1 MMIFVKKYDKMF
13 YIVGGMQMGKGLYV
27 GTIIVVLLII
37 VTVSFILLKSKK
49 KKKMLKEING
59 LEKEKNMLI
68 NVPVLNEL
76 SKVEALVKN
85 NNNLEQKYNTWKLKF
100 EIIEKETIPY
110 INDMLIELDFLVDK
124 SRPKEVY
131 EKMSEVEIKL
141 YEIKTK
147 VKSILSE
154 IKEITLSEE
163 RNRASVIKLK
173 SKYRKLKKK
182 FSETKTDYE
191 ETAKTIEL
199 QFETIEKRFEEFEM
213 VMEKKDYEE
222 VIYVVKGLTE
232 MLDHMNIIID
242 EIPEIMLMG
251 KNLIPKRTED
261 VSSEYIKLTREGYQ
275 LDYLNVEYNIVETE
289 KKVNSIFDRVRVLN
303 LEDVTFE
310 LKTILEYFDSLFNDF
325 ETEKLTRKYYEEGLA
340 NFDRKRKH
348 VEKILGAVENKLPD
362 MKKHYNLTDDTI
374 ESVKLLKSEFQ
385 GIIKDYE
392 KLENLDRNHS
402 FPFSKLNA
410 ELEIIMLKLTKLN
423 DKLNSLLQKVGTL
436 KDDEERA
443 KGQLEDIK
451 LLLKQSKY
459 QIRKNRLPI
468 IPDNYYVE
476 LREASDAIKEIQ
488 RELSKK
494 PIDVDTLN
502 VRVDTAR
509 DLVFK
514 LHNTTAEMVKTA
526 LLSEYAIVYGNRY
539 RSSKTQINEG
549 LVKAENLFFRG
560 EYKKSLELSIST
572 LDMVEPGIHKKILDY
587 KK

>member
-1 MMIFVKKYDKMF
+1 
-13 YIVGGMQMGKGLYV
+13 MGKGLYI
-27 GTIIVVLLII
+27 GTIVVVLLII
-37 VTVSFILLKSKK
+37 IVVLVITLKTKK
-49 KKKMLKEING
+49 KKRILKEIDN
-59 LEKEKNMLI
+59 LEKEKNLLI

-76 SKVEALVKN
+76 SKVEALVKSN
-85 NNNLEQKYNTWKLKF
+85 KKLEDRYNGWKLKF
-100 EIIEKETIPY
+100 EVIENETIPY
-110 INDMLIELDFLVDK
+110 INDMLIELDFVVDK
-124 SRPKEVY
+124 SKAKEIY
-131 EKMSEVEIKL
+131 EKIAEIEIKL
-141 YEIKTK
+141 YEIK
-147 VKSILSE
+147 VKIKNIMSE

-173 SKYRKLKKK
+173 ARYRKLKKK
-182 FSETKTDYE
+182 FSETKADYE

-199 QFETIEKRFEEFEM
+199 QFETIEKRFEEFEY

-232 MLDHMNIIID
+232 MIDHMTIVID

-251 KNLIPKRTED
+251 KSLIPKRTED

-289 KKVNSIFDRVRVLN
+289 KKVSSIFDRVRVLN

-340 NFDRKRKH
+340 SFNKKKKH
-348 VEKILGAVENKLPD
+348 VDKLLNAVQSGLPE
-362 MKKHYNLTDDTI
+362 MRKHYNLTDDTLD
-374 ESVKLLKSEFQ
+374 SVKLLNTEFD
-385 GIIKDYE
+385 GIVKDYE
-392 KLENLDRNHS
+392 KLETLDRNHT

-410 ELEIIMLKLTKLN
+410 ELEIIMLKLTKLSE
-423 DKLNSLLQKVGTL
+423 KLNAILQKVGNL

-443 KGQLEDIK
+443 RGQLEDIK

-488 RELSKK
+488 VELSKK
-494 PIDVDTLN
+494 PLDVDTLN

-539 RSSKTQINEG
+539 RSSKPVINEG
-549 LVKAENLFFRG
+549 LIKAENLFFKG

-572 LDMVEPGIHKKILDY
+572 LDVVEPGIHKKILDY

>member
-1 MMIFVKKYDKMF
+1 
-13 YIVGGMQMGKGLYV
+13 MGKGLYI
-27 GTIIVVLLII
+27 GTIVVVLLII
-37 VTVSFILLKSKK
+37 ISVLVITLKTRKK
-49 KKKMLKEING
+49 KKILKEIDN
-59 LEKEKNMLI
+59 LEKEKNLLI

-76 SKVEALVKN
+76 SKVEALVKSN
-85 NNNLEQKYNTWKLKF
+85 KKLEDRYNGWKLKF
-100 EIIEKETIPY
+100 EVIENEIIPY
-110 INDMLIELDFLVDK
+110 INDMLIELDFAVDK
-124 SRPKEVY
+124 SKAKEIY
-131 EKMSEVEIKL
+131 EKIAEIEIKL
-141 YEIKTK
+141 YEIK
-147 VKSILSE
+147 VKIKNIMSE
-154 IKEITLSEE
+154 IKEITSSEE

-173 SKYRKLKKK
+173 ARYRKLKKK
-182 FSETKTDYE
+182 FIETKADYE

-199 QFETIEKRFEEFEM
+199 QFETIEKRFEEFEY

-222 VIYVVKGLTE
+222 VIYVVKGLAE
-232 MLDHMNIIID
+232 MIDHMTIVID

-251 KNLIPKRTED
+251 KSLIPKRTED

-340 NFDRKRKH
+340 NFNKKRKH
-348 VEKILGAVENKLPD
+348 VDKLLNAVQSGLPE
-362 MKKHYNLTDDTI
+362 MRKHYNLTDDTLDA
-374 ESVKLLKSEFQ
+374 VKLLNTEFD
-385 GIIKDYE
+385 GIVKDYE
-392 KLENLDRNHS
+392 KLETLDRNHT

-410 ELEIIMLKLTKLN
+410 ELEIIMLKLTKLSE
-423 DKLNSLLQKVGTL
+423 KLNAILQKVGNL

-443 KGQLEDIK
+443 RGQLEDIK

-476 LREASDAIKEIQ
+476 LREASDAIREIQ
-488 RELSKK
+488 VELSKK
-494 PIDVDTLN
+494 PLDVDTLN

-539 RSSKTQINEG
+539 RSSKPVINEG
-549 LVKAENLFFRG
+549 LIKAENLFFRG

-572 LDMVEPGIHKKILDY
+572 LDVVEPGIHKKILDY

>member
-1 MMIFVKKYDKMF
+1 
-13 YIVGGMQMGKGLYV
+13 MGKGLYI
-27 GTIIVVLLII
+27 GTIVVVLLII
-37 VTVSFILLKSKK
+37 ISVLVITLKTRKK
-49 KKKMLKEING
+49 KKILKEIDN
-59 LEKEKNMLI
+59 LEKEKNLLI

-76 SKVEALVKN
+76 SKVEALVKSN
-85 NNNLEQKYNTWKLKF
+85 KKLEDRYNGWKLKF
-100 EIIEKETIPY
+100 EVIENETIPY
-110 INDMLIELDFLVDK
+110 INDMLIELDFAVDK
-124 SRPKEVY
+124 SKAKEIY
-131 EKMSEVEIKL
+131 EKIAEIEIKL
-141 YEIKTK
+141 YEIK
-147 VKSILSE
+147 VKIKNIMSE
-154 IKEITLSEE
+154 IKEITSSEE

-173 SKYRKLKKK
+173 ARYRKLKKK
-182 FSETKTDYE
+182 FTETKADYE

-199 QFETIEKRFEEFEM
+199 QFETIEKRFEEFEY

-222 VIYVVKGLTE
+222 VIYVVKGLAE
-232 MLDHMNIIID
+232 MIDHMTIVID

-251 KNLIPKRTED
+251 KSLIPKRTED

-340 NFDRKRKH
+340 NFNKKRKH
-348 VEKILGAVENKLPD
+348 VDKLLNAVQSGLPE
-362 MKKHYNLTDDTI
+362 MRKHYNLTDDTLDA
-374 ESVKLLKSEFQ
+374 VKLLNTEFD
-385 GIIKDYE
+385 GIVKDYE
-392 KLENLDRNHS
+392 KLEILDRNHT

-410 ELEIIMLKLTKLN
+410 ELEIIMLKLTKLSE
-423 DKLNSLLQKVGTL
+423 KLNAILQKVGNL

-443 KGQLEDIK
+443 RGQLEDIK

-476 LREASDAIKEIQ
+476 LREASDAIREIQ
-488 RELSKK
+488 VELSKK
-494 PIDVDTLN
+494 PLDVDTLN

-539 RSSKTQINEG
+539 RSSKPVINEG
-549 LVKAENLFFRG
+549 LIKAENLFFRG

-572 LDMVEPGIHKKILDY
+572 LDVVEPGIHKKILDY

>member
-1 MMIFVKKYDKMF
+1 
-13 YIVGGMQMGKGLYV
+13 MGKGLYI
-27 GTIIVVLLII
+27 GTIVVVLLII
-37 VTVSFILLKSKK
+37 ISVLVITLKTRKK
-49 KKKMLKEING
+49 KKILKEIDN
-59 LEKEKNMLI
+59 LEKEKNLLI

-76 SKVEALVKN
+76 SKVEALVKSN
-85 NNNLEQKYNTWKLKF
+85 KKLEDRYNGWKLKF
-100 EIIEKETIPY
+100 EVIENETIPY
-110 INDMLIELDFLVDK
+110 INDMLIELDFAVDK
-124 SRPKEVY
+124 SKAKEIY
-131 EKMSEVEIKL
+131 EKIAEIEIKL
-141 YEIKTK
+141 YEIK
-147 VKSILSE
+147 VKIKNIMSE
-154 IKEITLSEE
+154 IKEITSSEE

-173 SKYRKLKKK
+173 ARYRKLKKK
-182 FSETKTDYE
+182 FTETKADYE

-199 QFETIEKRFEEFEM
+199 QFETIEKRFEEFEY

-232 MLDHMNIIID
+232 MIDHMTIVID

-251 KNLIPKRTED
+251 KSLIPKRTED

-325 ETEKLTRKYYEEGLA
+325 ETEKLTRKYYTEGLA
-340 NFDRKRKH
+340 NFNKKRKH
-348 VEKILGAVENKLPD
+348 VDKLLNAVQSGLPE
-362 MKKHYNLTDDTI
+362 MRKHYNLTDDTLD
-374 ESVKLLKSEFQ
+374 SVKLLNTEFD
-385 GIIKDYE
+385 GIVKDYE
-392 KLENLDRNHS
+392 KLETLDRNHT

-410 ELEIIMLKLTKLN
+410 ELEIIMLKLTKLSE
-423 DKLNSLLQKVGTL
+423 KLNAILQKVGNL

-443 KGQLEDIK
+443 RGQLEDIK

-476 LREASDAIKEIQ
+476 LREASDAIREIQ
-488 RELSKK
+488 VELSKK
-494 PIDVDTLN
+494 PLDVDTLN

-539 RSSKTQINEG
+539 RSSKPVINEG
-549 LVKAENLFFRG
+549 LIKAENLFFKG

-572 LDMVEPGIHKKILDY
+572 LDVVEPGIHKKILDY

>member
-1 MMIFVKKYDKMF
+1 
-13 YIVGGMQMGKGLYV
+13 MGKGLYI
-27 GTIIVVLLII
+27 GTIVVVLLII
-37 VTVSFILLKSKK
+37 IVVLVITLKTKK
-49 KKKMLKEING
+49 KKKILKEIDN
-59 LEKEKNMLI
+59 LEKEKNLLI

-76 SKVEALVKN
+76 SKVEALVKSN
-85 NNNLEQKYNTWKLKF
+85 KKLEDRYNGWKLKF
-100 EIIEKETIPY
+100 EVIENETIPY
-110 INDMLIELDFLVDK
+110 INDMLIELDFAVDK
-124 SRPKEVY
+124 SKAKEIY
-131 EKMSEVEIKL
+131 EKTSEIEIKL
-141 YEIKTK
+141 YEIK
-147 VKSILSE
+147 VKIKNIMSE
-154 IKEITLSEE
+154 IKEITSSEE

-173 SKYRKLKKK
+173 ARYRKLKKK
-182 FSETKTDYE
+182 FTETKADYE

-199 QFETIEKRFEEFEM
+199 QFETIEKRFEEFEY

-232 MLDHMNIIID
+232 MIDHMTIVID

-251 KNLIPKRTED
+251 KSLIPKRTED

-325 ETEKLTRKYYEEGLA
+325 ETEKLTRKYYTEGLA
-340 NFDRKRKH
+340 NFNKKRKH
-348 VEKILGAVENKLPD
+348 VDKLLNAVQSGLPE
-362 MKKHYNLTDDTI
+362 MRKHYNLTDDTLD
-374 ESVKLLKSEFQ
+374 SVKLLNTEFD
-385 GIIKDYE
+385 GIVKDYE
-392 KLENLDRNHS
+392 KLETLDRNHT

-410 ELEIIMLKLTKLN
+410 ELEIIMLKLTKLSE
-423 DKLNSLLQKVGTL
+423 KLNAILQKVGNL

-443 KGQLEDIK
+443 RGQLEDIK

-488 RELSKK
+488 AELSKK
-494 PIDVDTLN
+494 PLDVDTLN

-539 RSSKTQINEG
+539 RSSKPVINEG
-549 LVKAENLFFRG
+549 LIKAENLFFKG

-572 LDMVEPGIHKKILDY
+572 LDVVEPGIHKKILDY

>member
-1 MMIFVKKYDKMF
+1 
-13 YIVGGMQMGKGLYV
+13 MGKGLYI
-27 GTIIVVLLII
+27 GTIIVILLVIIVALII
-37 VTVSFILLKSKK
+37 IAKNKRKK
-49 KKKMLKEING
+49 KIANEITN

-85 NNNLEQKYNTWKLKF
+85 NAKLEEKYNTWKMKF
-100 EIIEKETIPY
+100 QLIENETIPL
-110 INDMLIELDFLVDK
+110 INDMLIEADFAMDK
-124 SRPKEVY
+124 
-131 EKMSEVEIKL
+131 EKYKDIYVRISEIEIKL
-141 YEIKTK
+141 CEIKTK
-147 VKSILSE
+147 IKKILSE
-154 IKEITLSEE
+154 IKEITSSEE
-163 RNRASVIKLK
+163 RNRATVIKLK
-173 SKYRKLKKK
+173 ALYRKLKKR
-182 FSETKTDYE
+182 FEETKADYE
-191 ETAKTIEL
+191 ETTKTIEL
-199 QFETIEKRFEEFEM
+199 QFETIEKRFEEFEQ
-213 VMEKKDYEE
+213 VMERRDYEE

-232 MLDHMNIIID
+232 MLEHMTIVID

-289 KKVNSIFDRVRVLN
+289 KKVNAIFDRVRVLN

-310 LKTILEYFDSLFNDF
+310 LKTILDYFDSLFNDF
-325 ETEKLTRKYYEEGLA
+325 ETEKITRKYYEEGLIDF
-340 NFDRKRKH
+340 NKKRKH
-348 VEKILGAVENKLPD
+348 IDKILNSVANNLPL
-362 MKKHYNLTDDTI
+362 MQKHYNLTDDTLN
-374 ESVKLLKSEFQ
+374 SVNLLKEEYDE
-385 GIIKDYE
+385 IIRDYD
-392 KLENLDRNHS
+392 KLEQLDKNHS
-402 FPFSKLNA
+402 FPFSKLNS

-423 DKLNSLLQKVGTL
+423 EKLNHILQKVSNL

-468 IPDNYYVE
+468 IPDVYYVE
-476 LREASDAIKEIQ
+476 LTEAGEAIKEIQ
-488 RELSKK
+488 KELSKK

-514 LHNTTAEMVKTA
+514 LHNTTAEMVKSA

-539 RSSKTQINEG
+539 RSSKQIINEG
-549 LVKAENLFFRG
+549 LIKAEKLFFKG
-560 EYKKSLELSIST
+560 EYKKSLEISIST
-572 LDMVEPGIHKKILDY
+572 LDVVEPGIHKKILEY

>member
-1 MMIFVKKYDKMF
+1 
-13 YIVGGMQMGKGLYV
+13 MGKGLYI
-27 GTIIVVLLII
+27 GTIVVVLLII
-37 VTVSFILLKSKK
+37 ISVLVITLKTRKK
-49 KKKMLKEING
+49 KKILKEIDN
-59 LEKEKNMLI
+59 LEKEKNLLI

-76 SKVEALVKN
+76 SKVEALVKSN
-85 NNNLEQKYNTWKLKF
+85 KKLEDRYNGWKLKF
-100 EIIEKETIPY
+100 EVIENETIPY
-110 INDMLIELDFLVDK
+110 INDMLIELDFAVDK
-124 SRPKEVY
+124 SKAKEIY
-131 EKMSEVEIKL
+131 EKIAEIEIKL
-141 YEIKTK
+141 YEIK
-147 VKSILSE
+147 VKIKNIMSE
-154 IKEITLSEE
+154 IKEITSSEE

-173 SKYRKLKKK
+173 ARYRKLKKK
-182 FSETKTDYE
+182 FTETKADYE

-199 QFETIEKRFEEFEM
+199 QFETIEKRFEEFEY

-232 MLDHMNIIID
+232 MIDHMTIVID

-251 KNLIPKRTED
+251 KSLIPKRTED

-325 ETEKLTRKYYEEGLA
+325 ETEKLTRKYYTEGLA
-340 NFDRKRKH
+340 NFNKKRKH
-348 VEKILGAVENKLPD
+348 VDKLLNAVQSGLPE
-362 MKKHYNLTDDTI
+362 MRKHYNLTDDTLD
-374 ESVKLLKSEFQ
+374 SVKLLNTEFD
-385 GIIKDYE
+385 GIVKDYE
-392 KLENLDRNHS
+392 KLETLDRNHT

-410 ELEIIMLKLTKLN
+410 ELEIIMLKLTKLSE
-423 DKLNSLLQKVGTL
+423 KLNAILQKVGNL

-443 KGQLEDIK
+443 RGQLEDIK

-488 RELSKK
+488 VELSKK
-494 PIDVDTLN
+494 PLDVDTLN

-539 RSSKTQINEG
+539 RSSKPVINEG
-549 LVKAENLFFRG
+549 LIKAENLFFKG

-572 LDMVEPGIHKKILDY
+572 LDVVEPGIHKKILDY

>member
-1 MMIFVKKYDKMF
+1 
-13 YIVGGMQMGKGLYV
+13 MGKGLYI
-27 GTIIVVLLII
+27 GTIVVVLLMIIVVLVI
-37 VTVSFILLKSKK
+37 TLKTKK
-49 KKKMLKEING
+49 KKKILKEIDN
-59 LEKEKNMLI
+59 LEKEKNLLI

-76 SKVEALVKN
+76 SKVEALVKSN
-85 NNNLEQKYNTWKLKF
+85 KKLEDRYNGWKLKF
-100 EIIEKETIPY
+100 EVIENETIPY
-110 INDMLIELDFLVDK
+110 INDMLIELDFAVDK
-124 SRPKEVY
+124 SKAKEIY
-131 EKMSEVEIKL
+131 EKISEIEIKL
-141 YEIKTK
+141 YEIK
-147 VKSILSE
+147 VKIKNIMSE
-154 IKEITLSEE
+154 IKEITSSEE

-173 SKYRKLKKK
+173 ARYRKLKKK
-182 FSETKTDYE
+182 FTETKTDYE

-199 QFETIEKRFEEFEM
+199 QFETIEKRFEEFEY

-232 MLDHMNIIID
+232 MIDHMTIVID

-251 KNLIPKRTED
+251 KSLIPKRTED

-289 KKVNSIFDRVRVLN
+289 KKVSSIFDRVRVLN

-325 ETEKLTRKYYEEGLA
+325 ETEKLTRKYYTEGLA
-340 NFDRKRKH
+340 NFNKKRKH
-348 VEKILGAVENKLPD
+348 VDKLLNAVQSGLPE
-362 MKKHYNLTDDTI
+362 MRKHYNLTDDTLD
-374 ESVKLLKSEFQ
+374 SVKLLNTEFD
-385 GIIKDYE
+385 GIVKDYE
-392 KLENLDRNHS
+392 KLETLDRNHT

-410 ELEIIMLKLTKLN
+410 ELEIIMLKLTKLSE
-423 DKLNSLLQKVGTL
+423 KLNAILQKVGNL

-443 KGQLEDIK
+443 RGQLEDIK

-488 RELSKK
+488 VELSKK
-494 PIDVDTLN
+494 PLDVDTLN

-539 RSSKTQINEG
+539 RSSKPVINEG
-549 LVKAENLFFRG
+549 LIKAENLFFKG

-572 LDMVEPGIHKKILDY
+572 LDVVEPGIHKKILDY

>member
-1 MMIFVKKYDKMF
+1 
-13 YIVGGMQMGKGLYV
+13 MGKGLYI
-27 GTIIVVLLII
+27 GTIVVVLLII
-37 VTVSFILLKSKK
+37 IVVLVITLKTKK
-49 KKKMLKEING
+49 KKKILKEIDN
-59 LEKEKNMLI
+59 LEKEKNLLI

-76 SKVEALVKN
+76 SKVEALVKSN
-85 NNNLEQKYNTWKLKF
+85 KKLEDRYNGWKLKF
-100 EIIEKETIPY
+100 EVIENETIPY
-110 INDMLIELDFLVDK
+110 INDMLIELDFAVDK
-124 SRPKEVY
+124 SKAKEIY
-131 EKMSEVEIKL
+131 EKISEIEIKL
-141 YEIKTK
+141 YEIK
-147 VKSILSE
+147 VKIKNIMSE
-154 IKEITLSEE
+154 IKEITSSEE

-173 SKYRKLKKK
+173 ARYRKLKKK
-182 FSETKTDYE
+182 FTETKADYE

-199 QFETIEKRFEEFEM
+199 QFETIEKRFEEFEY

-232 MLDHMNIIID
+232 MIDHMTIVID

-251 KNLIPKRTED
+251 KSLIPKRTED

-325 ETEKLTRKYYEEGLA
+325 ETEKLTRKYYTEGLA
-340 NFDRKRKH
+340 NFNKKRKH
-348 VEKILGAVENKLPD
+348 VDKLLNAVQSGLPE
-362 MKKHYNLTDDTI
+362 MRKHYNLTDDTLD
-374 ESVKLLKSEFQ
+374 SVKLLNTEFD
-385 GIIKDYE
+385 GIVKDYG
-392 KLENLDRNHS
+392 KLETLDRNHT

-410 ELEIIMLKLTKLN
+410 ELEIIMLKLTKLSE
-423 DKLNSLLQKVGTL
+423 KLNAILQKVGNL

-443 KGQLEDIK
+443 RGQLEDIK

-488 RELSKK
+488 AELSKK
-494 PIDVDTLN
+494 PLDVDTLN

-539 RSSKTQINEG
+539 RSSKPVINEG
-549 LVKAENLFFRG
+549 LIKAENLFFKG

-572 LDMVEPGIHKKILDY
+572 LDVVEPGIHKKILDY

>member
-1 MMIFVKKYDKMF
+1 
-13 YIVGGMQMGKGLYV
+13 MGKGLYV
-27 GTIIVVLLII
+27 GTIVVVLLII
-37 VTVSFILLKSKK
+37 VIALIIASKVRKK
-49 KKKMLKEING
+49 KIISKVIEN

-85 NNNLEQKYNTWKLKF
+85 NKLEDKYQAWKLKF
-100 EIIEKETIPY
+100 EIIEKETIPEV
-110 INDMLIELDFLVDK
+110 NDMLIEVDFMVEKDKTSLVYK
-124 SRPKEVY
+124 KI
-131 EKMSEVEIKL
+131 SEIEIKL

-147 VKSILSE
+147 IKGIMSE
-154 IKEITLSEE
+154 IKEITSSEE
-163 RNRASVIKLK
+163 KNRATVTKLK
-173 SKYRKLKKK
+173 AVYRRLKKR
-182 FSETKTDYE
+182 FEDTKTDYE

-199 QFETIEKRFEEFEM
+199 QFETIERRFEEFET

-232 MLDHMNIIID
+232 MTEHMQIVID

-251 KNLIPKRTED
+251 KSLIPKRTED
-261 VSSEYIKLTREGYQ
+261 ASSEYIKLTREGYQ

-289 KKVNSIFDRVRVLN
+289 KKVNAIFDRVRVLN

-325 ETEKLTRKYYEEGLA
+325 ETEKLTRKYYEEGLKA
-340 NFDRKRKH
+340 FGKERKH
-348 VEKILGAVENKLPD
+348 VSKILIAVSSKLPE
-362 MKKHYNLTDDTI
+362 MKKQYNLTEDTLASIELFKREFDDI
-374 ESVKLLKSEFQ
+374 ND
-385 GIIKDYE
+385 DYE
-392 KLENLDRNHS
+392 KLETLDRNHS
-402 FPFSKLNA
+402 FAFSKLNQ
-410 ELEIIMLKLTKLN
+410 ELEIIALKLSKLHE
-423 DKLNSLLQKVGTL
+423 KLSNLLQRVGNL

-443 KGQLEDIK
+443 RGQLEDIK

-459 QIRKNRLPI
+459 QIRKNRLPV
-468 IPDNYYVE
+468 IPDKYYVE
-476 LREASDAIKEIQ
+476 LKEASDGIKEIQ
-488 RELSKK
+488 KELAKK

-514 LHNTTAEMVKTA
+514 LHNTTSEMVKMA

-539 RSSKTQINEG
+539 RSSKPVINEG
-549 LVKAENLFFRG
+549 LLKAEKLFFMG
-560 EYKKSLELSIST
+560 DYKRSLELSINT
-572 LDMVEPGIHKKILDY
+572 LDVVEPGIHKKILDY

>member
-1 MMIFVKKYDKMF
+1 
-13 YIVGGMQMGKGLYV
+13 MGKGLYI
-27 GTIIVVLLII
+27 GTIVVVLLII
-37 VTVSFILLKSKK
+37 ISVLVITLKTRKK
-49 KKKMLKEING
+49 KKILKEIDN
-59 LEKEKNMLI
+59 LEKEKNLLI

-76 SKVEALVKN
+76 SKVEALVKSN
-85 NNNLEQKYNTWKLKF
+85 KKLEDRYNGWKLKF
-100 EIIEKETIPY
+100 EVIENETIPY
-110 INDMLIELDFLVDK
+110 INDMLIELDFAVDK
-124 SRPKEVY
+124 SKAKEIY
-131 EKMSEVEIKL
+131 EKIAEIEIKL
-141 YEIKTK
+141 YEIK
-147 VKSILSE
+147 VKIKNIMSE
-154 IKEITLSEE
+154 IKEITSSEE

-173 SKYRKLKKK
+173 ARYRKLKKK
-182 FSETKTDYE
+182 FTETKADYE

-199 QFETIEKRFEEFEM
+199 QFETIEKRFEEFEY

-222 VIYVVKGLTE
+222 VIYVVKGLAE
-232 MLDHMNIIID
+232 MIDHMTIVID
-242 EIPEIMLMG
+242 EMPEIMLMG
-251 KNLIPKRTED
+251 KSLIPKRTED

-340 NFDRKRKH
+340 NFNKKRKH
-348 VEKILGAVENKLPD
+348 VDKLLNAVQSGLPE
-362 MKKHYNLTDDTI
+362 MRKHYNLTDDTLDA
-374 ESVKLLKSEFQ
+374 VKLLNTEFD
-385 GIIKDYE
+385 GIVKDYE
-392 KLENLDRNHS
+392 KLETLDRNHT

-410 ELEIIMLKLTKLN
+410 ELEIIMLKLTKLSE
-423 DKLNSLLQKVGTL
+423 KLNAILQKVGNL

-443 KGQLEDIK
+443 RGQLEDIK

-476 LREASDAIKEIQ
+476 LREASDAIREIQ
-488 RELSKK
+488 VELSKK
-494 PIDVDTLN
+494 PLDVDTLN

-539 RSSKTQINEG
+539 RSSKPVINEG
-549 LVKAENLFFRG
+549 LIKAENLFFRG

-572 LDMVEPGIHKKILDY
+572 LDVVEPGIHKKILDY

>member
-1 MMIFVKKYDKMF
+1 
-13 YIVGGMQMGKGLYV
+13 MGKGLYI
-27 GTIIVVLLII
+27 GTIVVVLLII
-37 VTVSFILLKSKK
+37 ISVLVITLKTKK
-49 KKKMLKEING
+49 KKKILKEIDN
-59 LEKEKNMLI
+59 LEKEKNLLI

-76 SKVEALVKN
+76 SKVEALVKSN
-85 NNNLEQKYNTWKLKF
+85 KKLEDRYNGWKLKF
-100 EIIEKETIPY
+100 EVIENETIPY
-110 INDMLIELDFLVDK
+110 INDMLIELDFAVDK
-124 SRPKEVY
+124 SKAKEIY
-131 EKMSEVEIKL
+131 EKIAEIEIKL
-141 YEIKTK
+141 YEIK
-147 VKSILSE
+147 VKIKNIMSE
-154 IKEITLSEE
+154 IKEITSSEE

-173 SKYRKLKKK
+173 ARYRKLKKK
-182 FSETKTDYE
+182 FTETKADYE

-199 QFETIEKRFEEFEM
+199 QFETIEKRFEEFEY

-232 MLDHMNIIID
+232 MIDHMTIVID

-251 KNLIPKRTED
+251 KSLIPKRTED

-340 NFDRKRKH
+340 NFNKKRKH
-348 VEKILGAVENKLPD
+348 VDKLLNAVQSGLPE
-362 MKKHYNLTDDTI
+362 MRKHYNLTDDTLDA
-374 ESVKLLKSEFQ
+374 VKLLNTEFD
-385 GIIKDYE
+385 GIVKDYE
-392 KLENLDRNHS
+392 KLETLDRNHT

-410 ELEIIMLKLTKLN
+410 ELEIIMLKLTKLSE
-423 DKLNSLLQKVGTL
+423 KLNAILQKVGNL

-443 KGQLEDIK
+443 RGQLEDIK

-488 RELSKK
+488 VELSKK
-494 PIDVDTLN
+494 PLDVDTLN

-539 RSSKTQINEG
+539 RSSKPVINEG
-549 LVKAENLFFRG
+549 LIKAENLFFKG

-572 LDMVEPGIHKKILDY
+572 LDVVEPGIHKKILDY

>member
-1 MMIFVKKYDKMF
+1 
-13 YIVGGMQMGKGLYV
+13 MGKGLYV
-27 GTIIVVLLII
+27 GTIVVVLLII
-37 VTVSFILLKSKK
+37 VIALIIASKVRRK
-49 KKKMLKEING
+49 KIISKVIEN

-85 NNNLEQKYNTWKLKF
+85 NKLEDKYQAWKLKF
-100 EIIEKETIPY
+100 EIIEKETIPEV
-110 INDMLIELDFLVDK
+110 NDMLIEVDFMVEKDKTPLVYK
-124 SRPKEVY
+124 KI
-131 EKMSEVEIKL
+131 SEIEIKL

-147 VKSILSE
+147 IKGIMSE
-154 IKEITLSEE
+154 IKEITSSEE
-163 RNRASVIKLK
+163 KNRATVTKLK
-173 SKYRKLKKK
+173 AIYRKLKKR
-182 FSETKTDYE
+182 FEDTKADYE

-199 QFETIEKRFEEFEM
+199 QFETIERRFEEFET

-232 MLDHMNIIID
+232 MTEHMQIVID

-251 KNLIPKRTED
+251 KSLIPKRTED
-261 VSSEYIKLTREGYQ
+261 ASSEYIKLTREGYQ

-289 KKVNSIFDRVRVLN
+289 KKVNAIFDRVRVLN

-325 ETEKLTRKYYEEGLA
+325 ETEKLTRKYYEEGLKA
-340 NFDRKRKH
+340 FGKERKH
-348 VEKILGAVENKLPD
+348 VNKILLAVASKLPE
-362 MKKHYNLTDDTI
+362 MKKQYNLTEDTLASIELFKREFDDI
-374 ESVKLLKSEFQ
+374 NN
-385 GIIKDYE
+385 DYE
-392 KLENLDRNHS
+392 KLETLDRNHS
-402 FPFSKLNA
+402 FAFSKLNQ
-410 ELEIIMLKLTKLN
+410 ELEIIALKLSKLHE
-423 DKLNSLLQKVGTL
+423 KLSNLLQRVGNL

-443 KGQLEDIK
+443 RGQLEDIK

-459 QIRKNRLPI
+459 QIRKNRLPV
-468 IPDNYYVE
+468 IPDKYYVE
-476 LREASDAIKEIQ
+476 LKEASDGIKEIQ
-488 RELSKK
+488 KELAKK

-514 LHNTTAEMVKTA
+514 LHNTTSEMVKMA

-539 RSSKTQINEG
+539 RSSKPVINEG
-549 LVKAENLFFRG
+549 LLKAEKLFFMG
-560 EYKKSLELSIST
+560 DYKRSLELSINT
-572 LDMVEPGIHKKILDY
+572 LDVVEPGIHKKILDY

>member
-1 MMIFVKKYDKMF
+1 
-13 YIVGGMQMGKGLYV
+13 MGKGLYI
-27 GTIIVVLLII
+27 GTIVVVLLII
-37 VTVSFILLKSKK
+37 IVVLIITLKTKK
-49 KKKMLKEING
+49 KKKILKEIDN
-59 LEKEKNMLI
+59 LEKEKNLLI

-76 SKVEALVKN
+76 SKVEALVKSN
-85 NNNLEQKYNTWKLKF
+85 KKLEDRYNGWKLKF
-100 EIIEKETIPY
+100 EVIENETIPY
-110 INDMLIELDFLVDK
+110 INDMLIELDFAVDK
-124 SRPKEVY
+124 SKAKEIY
-131 EKMSEVEIKL
+131 EKIAEIEIKL
-141 YEIKTK
+141 YEIK
-147 VKSILSE
+147 VKIKNIMSE
-154 IKEITLSEE
+154 IKEITSSEE

-173 SKYRKLKKK
+173 ARYRKLKKK
-182 FSETKTDYE
+182 FTETKADYE

-199 QFETIEKRFEEFEM
+199 QFETIEKRFEEFEY

-232 MLDHMNIIID
+232 MIDHMTIVID

-251 KNLIPKRTED
+251 KSLIPKRTED

-289 KKVNSIFDRVRVLN
+289 KKVSSIFDRVRVLN

-340 NFDRKRKH
+340 SFNKKKKH
-348 VEKILGAVENKLPD
+348 VGKLLNAVQSGLPE
-362 MKKHYNLTDDTI
+362 MRRHYNLTDDTLDA
-374 ESVKLLKSEFQ
+374 VRLLNTEFD

-392 KLENLDRNHS
+392 KLETLDKNHS

-410 ELEIIMLKLTKLN
+410 ELEIIMLKLTKLSE
-423 DKLNSLLQKVGTL
+423 KLNAILQKVGNL

-443 KGQLEDIK
+443 RGQLEDIK

-488 RELSKK
+488 VELSKK
-494 PIDVDTLN
+494 PLDVDTLN

-539 RSSKTQINEG
+539 RSSKPVINEG
-549 LVKAENLFFRG
+549 LIKAENLFFKG

-572 LDMVEPGIHKKILDY
+572 LDVVEPGIHKKILDY

>member
-1 MMIFVKKYDKMF
+1 
-13 YIVGGMQMGKGLYV
+13 MGKGLYI
-27 GTIIVVLLII
+27 GTIVVVLLII
-37 VTVSFILLKSKK
+37 IVVLVITLKTKK
-49 KKKMLKEING
+49 KKKILKEIDN
-59 LEKEKNMLI
+59 LEKEKNLLI

-76 SKVEALVKN
+76 SKVEALVKSN
-85 NNNLEQKYNTWKLKF
+85 KKLEDRYNGWKLKF
-100 EIIEKETIPY
+100 EVIENETIPY
-110 INDMLIELDFLVDK
+110 INDMLIELDFAVDK
-124 SRPKEVY
+124 SKAKEIY
-131 EKMSEVEIKL
+131 EKISEIEIKL
-141 YEIKTK
+141 YEIK
-147 VKSILSE
+147 VKIKNIMSE
-154 IKEITLSEE
+154 IKEITSSEE

-173 SKYRKLKKK
+173 ARYRKLKKK
-182 FSETKTDYE
+182 FTETKADYE
-191 ETAKTIEL
+191 ETSKTIEL
-199 QFETIEKRFEEFEM
+199 QFETIEKRFEEFEY

-222 VIYVVKGLTE
+222 VIYVVKGLAE
-232 MLDHMNIIID
+232 MIDHMTIVID

-251 KNLIPKRTED
+251 KSLIPKRTED

-289 KKVNSIFDRVRVLN
+289 KKVSSIFDRVRVLN

-325 ETEKLTRKYYEEGLA
+325 ETEKLTRKYYTEGLA
-340 NFDRKRKH
+340 NFNKKRKH
-348 VEKILGAVENKLPD
+348 VDKLLNAVQSGLPE
-362 MKKHYNLTDDTI
+362 MRKHYNLTDDTLD
-374 ESVKLLKSEFQ
+374 SVKLLNTEFD
-385 GIIKDYE
+385 GIVKDYE
-392 KLENLDRNHS
+392 KLETLDRNHT

-410 ELEIIMLKLTKLN
+410 ELEIIMLKLTKLSE
-423 DKLNSLLQKVGTL
+423 KLNAILQKVGNL

-443 KGQLEDIK
+443 RGQLEDIK

-488 RELSKK
+488 AELSKK
-494 PIDVDTLN
+494 PLDVDTLN

-539 RSSKTQINEG
+539 RSSKPVINEG
-549 LVKAENLFFRG
+549 LIKAENLFFKG

-572 LDMVEPGIHKKILDY
+572 LDVVEPGIHKKILDY

>member
-1 MMIFVKKYDKMF
+1 
-13 YIVGGMQMGKGLYV
+13 MGKGLYI
-27 GTIIVVLLII
+27 GTIVVVLLII
-37 VTVSFILLKSKK
+37 IVVLVITLKTKK
-49 KKKMLKEING
+49 KKKILKEIDN
-59 LEKEKNMLI
+59 LEKEKNLLI

-76 SKVEALVKN
+76 SKVEALVKSN
-85 NNNLEQKYNTWKLKF
+85 KKLEDRYNGWKLKF
-100 EIIEKETIPY
+100 EVIENETIPY
-110 INDMLIELDFLVDK
+110 INDMLIELDFAVDK
-124 SRPKEVY
+124 SKAKEIY
-131 EKMSEVEIKL
+131 ENIAEIEIKL
-141 YEIKTK
+141 YEIKNK
-147 VKSILSE
+147 IKNILFE
-154 IKEITLSEE
+154 IKEITSSEE

-173 SKYRKLKKK
+173 TRYRNLKKK
-182 FSETKTDYE
+182 FAETKADYE

-199 QFETIEKRFEEFEM
+199 QFETIEKRFEEFEY
-213 VMEKKDYEE
+213 VMDKKDYEE

-232 MLDHMNIIID
+232 MIDHMTIIID

-251 KNLIPKRTED
+251 KSLIPKRTED

-289 KKVNSIFDRVRVLN
+289 KKVSSIFDRVRVLN

-325 ETEKLTRKYYEEGLA
+325 ETEKLTRKYYEEGLI
-340 NFDRKRKH
+340 NFNKKKKH
-348 VEKILGAVENKLPD
+348 VDKLLNAVESGLPE
-362 MKKHYNLTDDTI
+362 MRKHYNLTDDTLD
-374 ESVKLLKSEFQ
+374 SVKLLNTEFN
-385 GIIKDYE
+385 GIVRDYE
-392 KLENLDRNHS
+392 KLETLDRNHS
-402 FPFSKLNA
+402 FPFSKLNS

-423 DKLNSLLQKVGTL
+423 EKLNAILQKVGTL

-451 LLLKQSKY
+451 LLLKKSKY

-476 LREASDAIKEIQ
+476 LREASEAIKEIQ
-488 RELSKK
+488 TELSKK
-494 PIDVDTLN
+494 PLDVDTLN

-514 LHNTTAEMVKTA
+514 LHNTTSEMVKTA

-539 RSSKTQINEG
+539 RSSKPVINEG
-549 LVKAENLFFRG
+549 LIKAENLFFKG

-572 LDMVEPGIHKKILDY
+572 LDVVEPGIHKKILDY

>member
-1 MMIFVKKYDKMF
+1 
-13 YIVGGMQMGKGLYV
+13 MGKGLYI
-27 GTIIVVLLII
+27 GTIVVVLLII
-37 VTVSFILLKSKK
+37 ISVLVITLKTRKK
-49 KKKMLKEING
+49 KKILKEIDN
-59 LEKEKNMLI
+59 LEKEKNLLI

-76 SKVEALVKN
+76 SKVEALVKSN
-85 NNNLEQKYNTWKLKF
+85 KKLEDRYNGWKLKF
-100 EIIEKETIPY
+100 EVIENETIPY
-110 INDMLIELDFLVDK
+110 INDMLIELDFAVDK
-124 SRPKEVY
+124 SKAKEIY
-131 EKMSEVEIKL
+131 EKIAEIEIKL
-141 YEIKTK
+141 YEIK
-147 VKSILSE
+147 VKIKNIMSE
-154 IKEITLSEE
+154 IKEITSSEE

-173 SKYRKLKKK
+173 ARYRKLKKK
-182 FSETKTDYE
+182 FTETKADYE

-199 QFETIEKRFEEFEM
+199 QFETIEKRFEEFEY

-222 VIYVVKGLTE
+222 VIYVVKGLAE
-232 MLDHMNIIID
+232 MIDHMTIVID

-251 KNLIPKRTED
+251 KSLIPKRTED

-340 NFDRKRKH
+340 NFNKKRKH
-348 VEKILGAVENKLPD
+348 VDKLLNAVQSGLPE
-362 MKKHYNLTDDTI
+362 MRKHYNLTDDTLDA
-374 ESVKLLKSEFQ
+374 VKLLNTEFD
-385 GIIKDYE
+385 GIVKDYE
-392 KLENLDRNHS
+392 KLETLDRNHT

-410 ELEIIMLKLTKLN
+410 ELEIIMLKLTKLSE
-423 DKLNSLLQKVGTL
+423 KLNAILQKVGNL

-443 KGQLEDIK
+443 RGQLEDIK

-459 QIRKNRLPI
+459 QIRKNKLPI

-476 LREASDAIKEIQ
+476 LREASDAIREIQ
-488 RELSKK
+488 VELSKK
-494 PIDVDTLN
+494 PLDVDTLN

-539 RSSKTQINEG
+539 RSSKPVINEG
-549 LVKAENLFFRG
+549 LIKAENLFFRG

-572 LDMVEPGIHKKILDY
+572 LDVVEPGIHKKILDY

>member
-1 MMIFVKKYDKMF
+1 
-13 YIVGGMQMGKGLYV
+13 MGKGLYI
-27 GTIIVVLLII
+27 GTIVVVLLII
-37 VTVSFILLKSKK
+37 ISVLVITLKTKK
-49 KKKMLKEING
+49 KKKILKEIDN
-59 LEKEKNMLI
+59 LEKEKNLLI

-76 SKVEALVKN
+76 SKVEALVKSN
-85 NNNLEQKYNTWKLKF
+85 KKLEDRYNGWKLKF
-100 EIIEKETIPY
+100 EVIENETIPY
-110 INDMLIELDFLVDK
+110 INDMLIELDFAVDK
-124 SRPKEVY
+124 SKAKEIY
-131 EKMSEVEIKL
+131 EKIAEIEIKL
-141 YEIKTK
+141 YEIK
-147 VKSILSE
+147 VKIKNIMSE
-154 IKEITLSEE
+154 IKEITSSEE

-173 SKYRKLKKK
+173 ARYRKLKKK
-182 FSETKTDYE
+182 FTETKADYE

-199 QFETIEKRFEEFEM
+199 QFETIEKRFEEFEY

-232 MLDHMNIIID
+232 MIDHMTIVID

-251 KNLIPKRTED
+251 KSLIPKRTED

-289 KKVNSIFDRVRVLN
+289 KKVSSIFDRVRVLN

-340 NFDRKRKH
+340 NFNKKRKH
-348 VEKILGAVENKLPD
+348 VDKLLNAVQSGLPE
-362 MKKHYNLTDDTI
+362 MRRHYNLTDDTLDA
-374 ESVKLLKSEFQ
+374 VKLLNTEFD
-385 GIIKDYE
+385 GIVKDYE
-392 KLENLDRNHS
+392 KLETLDRNHT

-410 ELEIIMLKLTKLN
+410 ELEIIMLKLTKLSE
-423 DKLNSLLQKVGTL
+423 KLNAILQKVGNL

-443 KGQLEDIK
+443 RGQLEDIK

-476 LREASDAIKEIQ
+476 LREASDAINEIQ
-488 RELSKK
+488 VELSKK
-494 PIDVDTLN
+494 PLDVDTLN

-514 LHNTTAEMVKTA
+514 LHNTTAEMVRSA

-539 RSSKTQINEG
+539 RSSKPVINEG
-549 LVKAENLFFRG
+549 LIKAENLFFKG

-572 LDMVEPGIHKKILDY
+572 LDVVEPGIHKKILDY